1 MAPFLNPALG
11 CDSNN
16 GSDNHNQTSP
26 LCVAVCTLADDPLKD
41 RLSQMQ
47 ILPDLL
53 VGALHTENLGIEQII
68 TYCLS
73 NPQIR
78 YLLLCGLDG
87 SKAIGHLP
95 GQSLMALYEN
105 GIDDN
110 GTMIGAQG
118 KRPVIQNLSVEAIEH
133 FRSTVS
139 VLNFIGLQDP
149 ETIRQHVL
157 ETQASNPGPAPRF
170 DLAQNVSVFQRD
182 FPLIQ
187 GYKHAHMISD
197 PGGYVI
203 IYTDLARK
211 IITLEHYDTAGC
223 LQRVI
228 EGDCASQIYT
238 PLLELDVITRLDH
251 AAYIGRELARAEQC
265 IDSQTVYVQD
275 ALETA
280 LEETLVRS
288 N

>member
-1 MAPFLNPALG
+1 MAPFLNPVIG
-11 CDSNN
+11 CDSPKEP
-16 GSDNHNQTSP
+16 DHHHQTGP

-41 RLSQMQ
+41 RLSQME

-53 VGALHTENLGIEQII
+53 IGALHTENLGIEQII

-78 YLLLCGLDG
+78 YLILCGMDG

-105 GIDDN
+105 GIDEN
-110 GTMIGAQG
+110 GTMIGALG
-118 KRPVIQNLSVEAIEH
+118 KRPVIQNLSIEAVEH
-133 FRSTVS
+133 FRATVS

-149 ETIRQHVL
+149 EVIRQHIL
-157 ETQASNPGPAPRF
+157 ETQASNPGSAPRF
-170 DLAQNVSVFQRD
+170 DLTKNVSVFQRD

-203 IYTDLARK
+203 IYTDLTRK
-211 IITLEHYDTAGC
+211 IMTLEHYDTAGC

-228 EGDCASQIYT
+228 EGNSATQIYT

-251 AAYIGRELARAEQC
+251 AAYIGRELARAEHC
-265 IDSQTVYVQD
+265 IHSQTLYVQD

-280 LEETLVRS
+280 LEETLV
-288 N
+288 